1 MTERQAFQ
9 TLALATILH
18 LIEPMEPEELERAA
32 QTVAQADKTMKAV
45 IQAMAQKKVTLQ

>member
-32 QTVAQADKTMKAV
+32 QTVVQADRTMKAV
-45 IQAMAQKKVTLQ
+45 MQAMAEKQETVQ